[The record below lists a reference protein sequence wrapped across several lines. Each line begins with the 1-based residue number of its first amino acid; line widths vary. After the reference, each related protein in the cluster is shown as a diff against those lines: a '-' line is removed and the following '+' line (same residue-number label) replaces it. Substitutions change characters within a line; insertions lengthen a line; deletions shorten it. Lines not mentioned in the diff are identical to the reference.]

1 MTSTEVV
8 DMSRNISSSGDR
20 LNASLDEWLKQID
33 PEWMADLER
42 SFKDS
47 LYTYKEP
54 LTATLIGLYVVVFV
68 LSIVGNTLVIVII
81 RLDKSNRGVDAYLM
95 LNLAVADLLGKLNT
109 TITFPPV
116 PGTLAVH

>member
-1 MTSTEVV
+1 MTSTEVL

-20 LNASLDEWLKQID
+20 LNASFDEWLEQID

-109 TITFPPV
+109 TITLPPV
-116 PGTLAVH
+116 PGTLADH